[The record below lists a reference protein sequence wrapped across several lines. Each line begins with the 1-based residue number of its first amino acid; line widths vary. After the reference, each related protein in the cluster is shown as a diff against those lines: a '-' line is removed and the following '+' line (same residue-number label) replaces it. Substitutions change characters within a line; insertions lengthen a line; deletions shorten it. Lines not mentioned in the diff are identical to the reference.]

1 MGEFPCNEIQPS
13 LILLREINQLYR
25 FVLYVQFCYSKSNIV
40 STFLEHSHKKKDHIN
55 IRFCPKLLSQFNQ
68 DEAVFT
74 LQYGSEAYNF
84 MPKYETYQSWNDSF
98 YAKAT
103 N

>member
-1 MGEFPCNEIQPS
+1 MS
-13 LILLREINQLYR
+13 LLREINQLYR
-25 FVLYVQFCYSKSNIV
+25 FSVNFATLNQSKSNIV
-40 STFLEHSHKKKDHIN
+40 NAFLEHSHKKKDHIN